1 MPPLAKV
8 ALDLGPLLIFFGV
21 NAKFGIMAA
30 TGAFMAAMAVSL
42 AVSFFVERRFAPMP
56 LVTGVIVLVFG
67 GLTLLLED
75 DTFIKLKPTIV
86 NGIFVTVL
94 GVGLLRRRLYIKLL
108 FEEAFHLHEA
118 AWRTLTVRWM
128 CFFLFLAILNEI
140 VWRNFSTDDWV
151 SFKVWGIFP
160 LTLLFTVLQVPFIL
174 RHQITPEEAHEESES
189 SETTG

>member
-1 MPPLAKV
+1 
-8 ALDLGPLLIFFGV
+8 
-21 NAKFGIMAA
+21 
-30 TGAFMAAMAVSL
+30 
-42 AVSFFVERRFAPMP
+42 
-56 LVTGVIVLVFG
+56 
-67 GLTLLLED
+67 
-75 DTFIKLKPTIV
+75 
-86 NGIFVTVL
+86 
-94 GVGLLRRRLYIKLL
+94 
-108 FEEAFHLHEA
+108 
-118 AWRTLTVRWM
+118 M